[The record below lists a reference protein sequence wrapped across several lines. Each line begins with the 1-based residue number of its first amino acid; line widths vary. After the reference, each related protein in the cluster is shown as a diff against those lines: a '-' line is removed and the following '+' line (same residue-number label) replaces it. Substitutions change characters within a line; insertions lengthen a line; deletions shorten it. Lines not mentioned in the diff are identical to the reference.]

1 MKALVVYTPEQ
12 VAVALLPAG
21 FGLRFG
27 AFLLDT
33 LIILGAIGL
42 VDKLGSFLPSALG
55 ALVVTTGTF
64 ILLWG
69 YHVAFELLWN
79 GQTPGKRMMKLRVVD
94 GRGLPLEAAQ
104 SLVRNI
110 VRIAD
115 MLPAAGGVGMLAVL
129 ADPHRRRLGD
139 RAAHTLVV
147 HEKQPGAIDLSQLQA
162 RRFNSLRTPR
172 IRKLVASKVGL
183 EDRELLHAVCLRA
196 PKLTEQARYEL
207 FERIAA
213 YYREALAIEDTNL
226 SAEAVVRGIA
236 AICSGQGEDQ
246 A

>member
-1 MKALVVYTPEQ
+1 MKPLVVYTPEQ
-12 VAVALLPAG
+12 VAVELLPAG
-21 FGLRFG
+21 LGLRFG
-27 AFLLDT
+27 AFILDGFILYG
-33 LIILGAIGL
+33 LIKLVDLIGL
-42 VDKLGSFLPSALG
+42 LLPQAAGRLLTTTAGFL
-55 ALVVTTGTF
+55 V
-64 ILLWG
+64 LWG

-79 GQTPGKRMMKLRVVD
+79 GQTPGKRILKLRVVD

-115 MLPAAGGVGMLAVL
+115 MMPAGGVGMLAVL
-129 ADPHRRRLGD
+129 TDPHRRRLGD

-147 HEKQPGAIDLSQLQA
+147 YERQPGTIDLSQLQA

-183 EDRELLHAVCLRA
+183 DDRELIYAVCLRA
-196 PKLTEQARYEL
+196 PKLTEEARYEL
-207 FERIAA
+207 FERIAGH
-213 YYREALAIEDTNL
+213 YREALAIEDPNL

-236 AICSGQGEDQ
+236 AICSGQGDDQ

>member
-1 MKALVVYTPEQ
+1 MKPMVVYTPEQ
-12 VAVALLPAG
+12 VAVELLPAG

-27 AFLLDT
+27 AFLIDGLLL
-33 LIILGAIGL
+33 LITIGTINK
-42 VDKLGSFLPSALG
+42 VGFFLPQAVSG
-55 ALVVTTGTF
+55 IFVTTATF
-64 ILLWG
+64 LTLWG

-79 GQTPGKRMMKLRVVD
+79 GQTPGKRTFNLRVVD

-115 MLPAAGGVGMLAVL
+115 MMPAGGVGMLAVL
-129 ADPHRRRLGD
+129 TDPHRRRLGD

-147 HEKQPGAIDLSQLQA
+147 HERQPGTIDLSQLQA

-172 IRKLVASKVGL
+172 IRKLVATKVGL
-183 EDRELLHAVCLRA
+183 DDRELLYAVCVRA

-213 YYREALAIEDTNL
+213 YYREALAIEDPNL

-236 AICSGQGEDQ
+236 AVCSGQGDDQ